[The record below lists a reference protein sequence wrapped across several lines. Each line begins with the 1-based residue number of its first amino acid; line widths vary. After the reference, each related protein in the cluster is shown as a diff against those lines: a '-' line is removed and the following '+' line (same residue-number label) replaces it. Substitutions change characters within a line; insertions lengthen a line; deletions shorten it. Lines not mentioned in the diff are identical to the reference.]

1 MRNMPAMEQSDRPMS
16 IGEVSRL
23 TETPITTLRYYERRG
38 LLPPPDRVGGQ
49 RRYPSSV
56 AMRMMVIRY
65 CRTAGLTLDEIAVV
79 LDDRSPGRSITKQLG
94 RERLRAIEDQIAQLQ
109 TAHRMVAAAIAC
121 GCPTVDVCECGA
133 MDAVRAEIEA
143 TMSATPR

>member
-1 MRNMPAMEQSDRPMS
+1 MPAMEQSDRPMS

-23 TETPITTLRYYERRG
+23 TGTPITTLRYYERRG

-49 RRYPSSV
+49 RRYPASI

-65 CRTAGLTLDEIAVV
+65 CRAAGLTLDEIAVV
-79 LDDRSPGRSITKQLG
+79 LDDRSPGRSVTKQLG
-94 RERLRAIEDQIAQLQ
+94 RERLRTIEDQIAQLQ

-121 GCPTVDVCECGA
+121 ACPTVDVCECGA
-133 MDAVRAEIEA
+133 MDAVG
-143 TMSATPR
+143 PRSRRR